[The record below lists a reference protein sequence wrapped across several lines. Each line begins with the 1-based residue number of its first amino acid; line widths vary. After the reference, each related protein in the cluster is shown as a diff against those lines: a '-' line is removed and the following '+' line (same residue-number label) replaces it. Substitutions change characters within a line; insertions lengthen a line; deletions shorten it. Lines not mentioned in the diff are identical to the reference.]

1 MVHQKGS
8 LGRRGSGLQQGRRNA
23 VAGHLPQIVLGTRV
37 AVGVDESGEEDVAI
51 AVDML
56 GSSGVGADGCSVN
69 NDRAG
74 RKDAMAVEDADIV
87 QCNLGVGCTS
97 IIWSSVVR
105 YNHFCWIQMDMIGI
119 ATVVVK
125 ARSNHLKKRQN
136 QEPCPKRTRGAL
148 HGPRNFNL

>member
-1 MVHQKGS
+1 M
-8 LGRRGSGLQQGRRNA
+8 
-23 VAGHLPQIVLGTRV
+23 
-37 AVGVDESGEEDVAI
+37 AVGVDESREKDVAI
-51 AVDML
+51 AVDVL

-97 IIWSSVVR
+97 MIWSSVVR
-105 YNHFCWIQMDMIGI
+105 YDHFWIQMEMTGI
-119 ATVVVK
+119 ATVMMK
-125 ARSNHLKKRQN
+125 ARSSHPQKRQN